1 MNRREPRHL
10 AHPPR
15 FPTLPLLVL
24 GGVCISWAA
33 ILVKV
38 AARQQL
44 GPTSI
49 AFWRLLIGA
58 ATLFGAAAATRRPLV
73 LPRRAATLA
82 LLGGAVF
89 TADLFL
95 WHRSI
100 ALIGAGLAT
109 IFASTQ
115 VFNTALLNW
124 AVLGERPRGRFFVA
138 AAAGLAGVALLA
150 GLGSRI
156 AFTGGY
162 RRGVLMGL
170 GTGVAYGA
178 YLLSTRQLGRFEPR
192 LSPITIVAWLS
203 LGGAL
208 SSGLVCLGEHDAF
221 LPRTAAAWWALAA
234 LGVGVQAGG
243 WWAIATA
250 LPRVSG
256 ATGGL
261 VLLLQPVL
269 STVWG
274 RLLFGERLAPLQLTG
289 AALTLAAI
297 YAGALGL
304 GRVPS
309 PRSAVPR
316 AQPPSGPA
324 SRS

>member
-15 FPTLPLLVL
+15 FPTLPLLAL

-38 AARQQL
+38 ATRQHL

-49 AFWRLLIGA
+49 AFWRLLIGSV
-58 ATLFGAAAATRRPLV
+58 TLFAAAALTRRPLR
-73 LPRRAATLA
+73 LPRRAAALA
-82 LLGGAVF
+82 LLGGAIF

-124 AVLGERPRGRFFVA
+124 AFLGERPRARFFVA

-150 GLGSRI
+150 GLGSGV

-162 RRGVLMGL
+162 RRGVLLGL
-170 GTGVAYGA
+170 ATGIAYGS

-203 LGGAL
+203 LGGTL
-208 SSGLVCLGEHDAF
+208 TSGLICLGEHDPF
-221 LPRTAAAWWALAA
+221 LRRTATAGWALLA
-234 LGVGVQAGG
+234 LGAGVQAGG

-269 STVWG
+269 SMVWG
-274 RLLFGERLAPLQLTG
+274 WLLFGERLAPLQLAG
-289 AALTLAAI
+289 AVLTLGAI
-297 YAGALGL
+297 YAGTLGL
-304 GRVPS
+304 GRVQAK
-309 PRSAVPR
+309 R
-316 AQPPSGPA
+316 GPA